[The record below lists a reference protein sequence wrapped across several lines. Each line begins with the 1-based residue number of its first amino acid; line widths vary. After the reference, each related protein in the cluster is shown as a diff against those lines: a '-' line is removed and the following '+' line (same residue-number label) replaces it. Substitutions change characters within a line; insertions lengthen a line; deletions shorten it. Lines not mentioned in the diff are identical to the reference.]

1 MIIKKIKV
9 NNMNYGYSSTQKSPL
24 SNYLSKYLSK
34 QCKIS
39 SQKNNNNIYNYKH
52 DSKNFPKTFR
62 KEIKEKPIQKY
73 KTTKNSPNHV
83 FKSINHS
90 HEIKEIKENN
100 KINNSII
107 NNNQIF
113 QGNKIKEHLKE
124 NNFDDLF
131 MKKIQ
136 KIYSKQHST
145 QNLLSK
151 YSHSYIFKS
160 NSQFENSLKNNQ
172 KSYYNNNKLK
182 KSKSNEEEINN
193 PLTPNFEN
201 LKYKEEKVNI
211 SSDFTQK
218 KKYSFMNSISQGN
231 NNSSK
236 GKKNNNQITLKN
248 YLYSSL
254 SKKQYPEITEKYK
267 LNRSSGTF
275 FHNNS
280 KYNIKQLN
288 KTSYPSK
295 DTSRK
300 DSSEKKNLNDNKK
313 NTSKNFEILNYII
326 SNHKGNINI
335 KPSIISLLKSNNH
348 FSMKNL
354 SEISS
359 KLNNSNTSKLLK
371 PSQGNATDKNF
382 FKMNNIKY
390 LEYIASGLKNN
401 NSTKNTSSLSNK
413 SSKKKEEI
421 EKDYLQMK
429 FQLKFNKNIKSVT
442 TLQSKHNSKSSSK
455 IIDNSNYINNSKI
468 NNNNNSIIKEIPISV
483 INSPEINI
491 NKNQKKNNN
500 GYLSKNNSNQ
510 NIKKVNLNVKKEIK
524 NLCNL
529 NKNEKK
535 INNQKIEENKKGSE
549 KEKERNK
556 KIQNNE
562 TNQSI
567 QSTMKESSY
576 YRKEMENI
584 SNYIKKCK
592 INYIIKNK

>member
-24 SNYLSKYLSK
+24 SNYLSKYFSK

-182 KSKSNEEEINN
+182 KSKSDAEEINN

-218 KKYSFMNSISQGN
+218 KKI
-231 NNSSK
+231 
-236 GKKNNNQITLKN
+236 
-248 YLYSSL
+248 
-254 SKKQYPEITEKYK
+254 
-267 LNRSSGTF
+267 F
-275 FHNNS
+275 F
-280 KYNIKQLN
+280 YEFN
-288 KTSYPSK
+288 K
-295 DTSRK
+295 SRK
-300 DSSEKKNLNDNKK
+300 
-313 NTSKNFEILNYII
+313 
-326 SNHKGNINI
+326 
-335 KPSIISLLKSNNH
+335 
-348 FSMKNL
+348 
-354 SEISS
+354 
-359 KLNNSNTSKLLK
+359 
-371 PSQGNATDKNF
+371 
-382 FKMNNIKY
+382 
-390 LEYIASGLKNN
+390 
-401 NSTKNTSSLSNK
+401 
-413 SSKKKEEI
+413 
-421 EKDYLQMK
+421 
-429 FQLKFNKNIKSVT
+429 
-442 TLQSKHNSKSSSK
+442 
-455 IIDNSNYINNSKI
+455 
-468 NNNNNSIIKEIPISV
+468 
-483 INSPEINI
+483 
-491 NKNQKKNNN
+491 
-500 GYLSKNNSNQ
+500 
-510 NIKKVNLNVKKEIK
+510 
-524 NLCNL
+524 
-529 NKNEKK
+529 
-535 INNQKIEENKKGSE
+535 
-549 KEKERNK
+549 
-556 KIQNNE
+556 
-562 TNQSI
+562 
-567 QSTMKESSY
+567 
-576 YRKEMENI
+576 
-584 SNYIKKCK
+584 
-592 INYIIKNK
+592 